1 MDRSLRRHRA
11 RTFKAR
17 WERRVRMW
25 AKRSGRGW
33 TEADIARV
41 LRAMLE
47 THGCCPCHK
56 DPKYVRKPWKEDGEE

>member
-1 MDRSLRRHRA
+1 
-11 RTFKAR
+11 
-17 WERRVRMW
+17 MW
-25 AKRSGRGW
+25 AQRSGRNW